1 MPNKQKADQVAAL
14 TERFQHAASVAVT
27 DYSGLTVEKATLLRK
42 ELRQKNVGYLVAKN
56 TLLKIAAHQA
66 GLKDIDSYLTGQTA
80 IAFGT
85 EDPGPMAK
93 VLFDFGKTSQKPKIK
108 AIFIEGRLY
117 TGAEIERVAKL
128 PSREQLLSQLVGN
141 IIAPLQNFMF
151 VLNAVTRDFVGTV
164 EALKEKQS
172 KSQ

>member
-1 MPNKQKADQVAAL
+1 MPNKQKVDQVAAL
-14 TERFQHAASVAVT
+14 TERFQNAASVAVT
-27 DYSGLTVEKATLLRK
+27 DYTGLTVEKATLLRK

-66 GLKDIDSYLTGQTA
+66 GLKGIDSYLTGQTA

-117 TGAEIERVAKL
+117 SGAEIEKIAKL
-128 PSREQLLSQLVGN
+128 PSREQLLSQVIGN

-151 VLNAVTRDFVGTV
+151 MLNAVTRDFVGTV

-172 KSQ
+172 NSQ

>member
-1 MPNKQKADQVAAL
+1 MANQQKVDQVAAL
-14 TERFQHAASVAVT
+14 TEKFRHAASIAVT

-42 ELRQKNVGYLVAKN
+42 ELRQKSVGYLVAKN
-56 TLLKIAAHQA
+56 TLLKIAAHEA
-66 GLKDIDSYLTGQTA
+66 GYNEIDSYLTGPTA

-93 VLFDFGKTSQKPKIK
+93 VLFDFGKTNEKPKIK
-108 AIFIEGRLY
+108 AIFVEGRHY
-117 TGAEIERVAKL
+117 SGVEAERIAKL
-128 PSREQLLSQLVGN
+128 PGREQLIAMVVGN
-141 IIAPLQNFMF
+141 ITAPLQNF
-151 VLNAVTRDFVGTV
+151 VATLNAVTRDFIGTV

>member
-66 GLKDIDSYLTGQTA
+66 GLKGIDSYLTGQTA

-93 VLFDFGKTSQKPKIK
+93 VLFDFGKTTEKPKIK

-117 TGAEIERVAKL
+117 SGAEIERVAKL
-128 PSREQLLSQLVGN
+128 PSREQLLSQVIGN
-141 IIAPLQNFMF
+141 IIAPLQNFVF
-151 VLNAVTRDFVGTV
+151 TLNAVARDFVGTI